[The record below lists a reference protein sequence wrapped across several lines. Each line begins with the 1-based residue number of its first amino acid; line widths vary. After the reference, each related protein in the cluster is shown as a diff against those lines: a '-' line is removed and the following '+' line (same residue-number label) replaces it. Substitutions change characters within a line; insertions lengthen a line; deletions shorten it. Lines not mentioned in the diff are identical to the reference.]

1 MNLNRP
7 PQTQVWRLNQS
18 RPRIGVLVLSPD
30 FVKSFRLCHF
40 RRKKWKVKI
49 SSMWESIV
57 VRKV

>member
-1 MNLNRP
+1 M
-7 PQTQVWRLNQS
+7 
-18 RPRIGVLVLSPD
+18 LSPD

-57 VRKV
+57 VRKFRGSSNQFRRIV